1 MEVAHQLGLKAE
13 TLNGVI
19 QWPYKAVTSA
29 LEIIPRTLAQNCGAN
44 TIRTI
49 TALRAK
55 HASDQEKNVNWGI
68 NGQTGELADMAALG
82 IWEPLAVKL
91 QVYKTAME
99 TAILLLRIDDIMS
112 GSKKKDAGDMGPAVN
127 NGAAPEGMEM

>member
-1 MEVAHQLGLKAE
+1 MEIAHQLGLKAK

-19 QWPYKAVTSA
+19 QWPYKAVTAA
-29 LEIIPRTLAQNCGAN
+29 LEIIPRPLAQNCGAN

-55 HASDQEKNVNWGI
+55 HTHDTEKNVNWGI
-68 NGQTGELADMAALG
+68 DGQTGELADMAALG

-91 QVYKTAME
+91 QV
-99 TAILLLRIDDIMS
+99 R
-112 GSKKKDAGDMGPAVN
+112 
-127 NGAAPEGMEM
+127 